1 MEPLLLIDTAS
12 PTTTVALRH
21 ENRIFSESTRQQRQA
36 AQQVLPL
43 VERLLTDK
51 QLKIAELSAIAV
63 INGPGSFTGMRI
75 GVAVTQGLSR
85 AASVPAI
92 PVSSLAALAL
102 SAASLDPAR
111 HWLVAMP
118 GRDDEHYIAAFRV
131 EQDGHMT
138 ELLAEQ
144 LIAAAD
150 LPEVLQKLPEA
161 SDWSVAGSSFSQ
173 DAVLSGIPIEIH
185 SKLPEPPMALSAVFD
200 LVASKLASKQEF
212 KPEQALPNYVKEQ
225 MDYS

>member
-21 ENRIFSESTRQQRQA
+21 ENRIFSESTQQQRQA

-43 VERLLTDK
+43 LERLLSDK
-51 QLKIAELSAIAV
+51 KLKIADLGAIAV

-92 PVSSLAALAL
+92 PVSSLAAMAL
-102 SAASLDPAR
+102 SAASQHPAR
-111 HWLVAMP
+111 HWLVALP
-118 GRDDEHYIAAFRV
+118 GRDDEHYIAAVRV

-150 LPEVLQKLPEA
+150 LPEVLQNLPEA
-161 SDWSVAGSSFSQ
+161 EDWSLAGSSFSQ
-173 DAVLSGIPIEIH
+173 DSVLSRVPLAIQG
-185 SKLPEPPMALSAVFD
+185 KLPEPPMTLAAVFD

-225 MDYS
+225 LDYS